1 MEPKEPRRRWTT
13 DQKRALVILLVIVVV
28 IAIVAIGIGWLAVS
42 IGIPFWIAVILTVI
56 ITAVVALFM
65 FLNLV

>member
-1 MEPKEPRRRWTT
+1 MDPNETRRRLTS
-13 DQKRALVILLVIVVV
+13 DQKRALVILLVIVAV

-42 IGIPFWIAVILTVI
+42 LGIPFWIAVILTVI
-56 ITAVVALFM
+56 ITAIIALFM

>member
-1 MEPKEPRRRWTT
+1 MDPNETRRRLTS

-42 IGIPFWIAVILTVI
+42 LGIPFWIAVILTVI
-56 ITAVVALFM
+56 ITAIIALFM

>member
-1 MEPKEPRRRWTT
+1 VDPNETRRRLTS
-13 DQKRALVILLVIVVV
+13 DQKRALVILLVIVAV

-42 IGIPFWIAVILTVI
+42 LGIPFWIAVILTVI
-56 ITAVVALFM
+56 ITAIIALFM